1 MPPRRFTSETI
12 ELLSSEL
19 EKRVKSP
26 FRLRDCG
33 PTRWFLDL
41 GPDHGEQISLAR
53 VARGIERMVRAEVLD
68 A

>member
-33 PTRWFLDL
+33 PTRCF
-41 GPDHGEQISLAR
+41 
-53 VARGIERMVRAEVLD
+53 
-68 A
+68 